1 MASPD
6 PPQGS
11 EAVYDDSAEV
21 LSRRVTFSL
30 IFGGSMF
37 RHRQVLKL
45 MPLDRTLMR
54 YKVSL
59 DFTIPAVPPN
69 TESVLRHVYVP
80 IAVVSKRV
88 LGDVDLT
95 DEQGRSLPVLN
106 REDESELTRHFI
118 VLFWL
123 TNFVDPRTRQ
133 PNPAAT
139 EEDLP
144 EEALKLLVDIIRSD
158 PIAASDYL
166 DRFERGW
173 EADWYRT
180 IQSRTQD
187 TLLSLIR
194 LLADQ
199 AMVYALLQGV
209 RLGVRRIVKLNYN
222 DIFPSTGRGGWARS
236 LLRLFSLSPTPIYVH
251 IPSAVNVAS
260 FHLEMAAPP
269 GLAFL
274 DGYVMTLD
282 DRRILP
288 GSVPP
293 LGTTH
298 THFYLPQ
305 ESRTKDLRAELF
317 LLPEQDG
324 WIRTASLTAWFV
336 AAAIAFFAVFN
347 PRLSELGNPTPA
359 ANALLAA
366 GAVIAVYLAQPL
378 EHRLTSH
385 LLRGARGLIV
395 LSGFVAAVS
404 VAIALLTGEPSRP
417 SDQTSTPHVWTLTHW
432 RWLCVVLALLAAVGL
447 WPGSWVAWAI
457 ERSRRYQY
465 RTYRILII
473 WIERVGDYFKS
484 HAERRARR

>member
-6 PPQGS
+6 PPRRS
-11 EAVYDDSAEV
+11 EAPSDDSAEV

-30 IFGGSMF
+30 IFSGSIF

-45 MPLDRTLMR
+45 APLDHTLMR

-59 DFTIPAVPPN
+59 DFTIPPIPPY
-69 TESVLRHVYVP
+69 TTSVLRHVYVP
-80 IAVVSKRV
+80 VAVVSKRV

-95 DEQGRSLPVLN
+95 DEQDRSLPILN

-123 TNFVDPRTRQ
+123 TNYVDPRSRQ

-139 EEDLP
+139 ETDLP
-144 EEALKLLVDIIRSD
+144 EEALQLLVDIIRSQ
-158 PIAASDYL
+158 PTAASNYL
-166 DRFERGW
+166 DRFEHGW
-173 EADWYRT
+173 EADWHRT
-180 IQSRTQD
+180 IRSRSQE

-222 DIFPSTGRGGWARS
+222 DVFPSTGKSGWTRS
-236 LLRLFSLSPTPIYVH
+236 LLQLFSLSPVPIYVH

-260 FHLEMAAPP
+260 FHLEMTAPP

-274 DGYVMTLD
+274 DGYVMTPD

-293 LGTTH
+293 LGATH
-298 THFYLPQ
+298 AHFYLPQ
-305 ESRTKDLRAELF
+305 ESRAKDLRAELF

-324 WIRTASLTAWFV
+324 WMRTASLTAWFV
-336 AAAIAFFAVFN
+336 AAAIVFFAVFN

-366 GAVIAVYLAQPL
+366 GAIIAVYLAQPL
-378 EHRLTSH
+378 EHRLTSR

-395 LSGFVAAVS
+395 LSGLVAAVS

-417 SDQTSTPHVWTLTHW
+417 SDQTSPQVWTLTYW
-432 RWLCVVLALLAAVGL
+432 RWLCVALALLAAIGL
-447 WPGSWVAWAI
+447 WPGSWIAWAI

-465 RTYRILII
+465 KTYRILMLR
-473 WIERVGDYFKS
+473 IERIGDYFKR
-484 HAERRARR
+484 HAERRARQ